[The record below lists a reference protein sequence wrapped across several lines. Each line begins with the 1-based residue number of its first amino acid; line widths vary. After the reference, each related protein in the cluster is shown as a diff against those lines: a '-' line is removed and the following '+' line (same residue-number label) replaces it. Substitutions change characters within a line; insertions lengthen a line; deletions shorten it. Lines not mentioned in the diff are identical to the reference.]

1 MASRY
6 SGLQTAFVA
15 AALLLPTYSFAASS
29 KRQIEEVIVTAERQ
43 ESSVQDTSIS
53 ITAFTADTIDD
64 FGIRNQSDLQNLV
77 PATIILPYDAS
88 VRGVGRN
95 FRALG
100 GDPGVAT
107 YMNNV
112 YSEDLYTATIGSLW
126 DVQRVEVL
134 RGPQGTLYGR
144 NAIGGA
150 INFLYKKPTDEFEGA
165 VKATLGTYGTTDAF
179 GMVSGTLIPD
189 VLTGRATV
197 SSRKHDG
204 YFEER
209 GTGADLDS
217 GDEINVALQLEWRVN
232 DAIKLNVR
240 SNKASVDR
248 TFGGADGGGL
258 IVFRGESP
266 NGESRDLSS
275 AGFGYRAIDR
285 TVTDPLSEAFYVSSQ
300 PIYTFN
306 DPVNGG
312 TLDAQKTRPG
322 VDPVR
327 ALGGTAISSAGSLI
341 NHASGS
347 SAAANECLFTDLDDI
362 SGSDICAVTNGN
374 SYELFDQ
381 DGTQF
386 EAEWEVSDSI
396 VLKYIY
402 GLNDLLYERVTD
414 DDSSYNTASDRQFYV
429 NHEAEYQSHE
439 FQAFVDVTDSI
450 SFTSGIFFY
459 DATID
464 QRGDFYSDAQASQF
478 TDSHPIS
485 MAVYAAIDGL
495 AGVFQAEQTGL
506 YTAREAAGGDN
517 APYFQQVAK
526 IGAWTGDPG
535 GIGLDVLHGP
545 DQIASDLLYA
555 TQTVRESFAAYTQA
569 VWDIN
574 EDFTLTAGLRYASDK
589 VEAEENLWRY
599 RENDAGFANPFGSSA
614 SPLAALNIARGAL
627 DPVTLQPTGTTHL
640 NLGGVPSSLSVFRRL
655 QRKDTKVTWRVNLDW
670 AMTDNILWYGNVTTG
685 YRGGGYNLVF
695 FSQTATY
702 GPEELIAYEIGYK
715 GQHLDNTLQVNA
727 SAFLYDYTQ
736 IHTSGSEA
744 TTLGGVTTSI
754 LPAPGAEVK
763 GFEVEVLWLATDSV
777 TLGGNYSYTPSK
789 FNESLL
795 LANTNDPRIPPSL
808 FSAVDIRNDVNGNQ
822 LPNVAENKGTVYASY
837 GFPFSTGNM
846 ELLVNYSWVDGVF
859 HTPFADSFDATPGYE
874 RVDLRATWKNDD
886 ENIIV
891 AGFVN
896 NLLDEIG
903 IRQLETHGESE
914 GFRRTGQVTEPRV
927 VGVEVTYKFN

>member
-1 MASRY
+1 MASRF
-6 SGLQTAFVA
+6 SGLQTTFVA
-15 AALLLPTYSFAASS
+15 AALILPTFTFAASS
-29 KRQIEEVIVTAERQ
+29 RQIEEVIVTAERQ

-53 ITAFTADTIDD
+53 ITAFTADSIDD

-77 PATIILPYDAS
+77 PATIILPYDSS

-126 DVQRVEVL
+126 DVERVEVL

-150 INFLYKKPTDEFEGA
+150 MNFLYKKPTDEFEGA
-165 VKATLGTYGTTDAF
+165 VKGTFGSFGTTDVF

-197 SSRKHDG
+197 SSRRHDG

-209 GTGADLDS
+209 GRGADLDG
-217 GDEINVALQLEWRVN
+217 GDEQNVALQLEWRVN
-232 DAIKLNVR
+232 DSIKLNVR
-240 SNKASVDR
+240 SNKATVDR

-266 NGESRDLSS
+266 NGESRDLTSPT
-275 AGFGYRAIDR
+275 FGYRAIDR
-285 TVTDPLSEAFYVSSQ
+285 TVTDPLSAAFHVSSS
-300 PIYTFN
+300 PVYTFN
-306 DPVNGG
+306 DPINGG
-312 TLDAQKTRPG
+312 TIDAQRVRPG
-322 VDPVR
+322 VDPQL
-327 ALGGTAISSAGSLI
+327 ALGGTAVSSAGSLI
-341 NHASGS
+341 NHAAGS
-347 SAAANECLFTDLDDI
+347 SASANECLFTDLDNID
-362 SGSDICAVTNGN
+362 GDDICAVTNGN
-374 SYELFDQ
+374 SYEEFDQ
-381 DGTQF
+381 EGTQF
-386 EAEWEVSDSI
+386 EAEWEVNDSI
-396 VLKYIY
+396 VLKYIF
-402 GLNDLLYERVTD
+402 GLNDLLYQRVTD
-414 DDSSYNTASDRQFYV
+414 DDSSFNTASDRQFYV

-439 FQAFVDVTDSI
+439 FQAFVDVTDTI

-464 QRGDFYSDAQASQF
+464 QRGDFYSDAQQSQF
-478 TDSHPIS
+478 TDS
-485 MAVYAAIDGL
+485 AGAASLNAATFIAGIVP
-495 AGVFQAEQTGL
+495 GVFQTTQTSL
-506 YTAREAAGGDN
+506 YSAREFAGGDD
-517 APYFQQVAK
+517 APTFQQVAR
-526 IGAWTGDPG
+526 IGPWTGDPG

-545 DQIASDLLYA
+545 DQSASDLLYA

-574 EDFTLTAGLRYASDK
+574 EDFTLTTGIRYASDE
-589 VEAEENLWRY
+589 VDAEENLWRY
-599 RENDAGFANPFGSSA
+599 RENDLALAWAGLSSL
-614 SPLAALNIARGAL
+614 SELNVSRGAL
-627 DPVTLQPTGTTHL
+627 DATTLEPTGTTHL
-640 NLGGVPSSLSVFRRL
+640 NLGGIPGSLSVFRKL
-655 QRKDTKVTWRVNLDW
+655 TRKDTKVTWRVNLDW

-744 TTLGGVTTSI
+744 TSLGGVTTSI
-754 LPAPGAEVK
+754 LPAPGAEVA
-763 GFEVEVLWLATDSV
+763 GFEIEVLWLATDNI
-777 TLGGNYSYTPSK
+777 TLGGNYSYTPSE
-789 FNESLL
+789 FTEELL

-808 FSAVDIRNDVNGNQ
+808 FSAVDIGNDVNGNQ
-822 LPNVAENKGTVYASY
+822 LPNVAENKGSAYISY
-837 GFPFSTGNM
+837 GMPFNEGNL
-846 ELLVNYSWVDGVF
+846 EFLANFSWVDGVF
-859 HTPFADSFDATPGYE
+859 HTPFADPLDATPGYE
-874 RVDLRATWKNDD
+874 RLDLRATWKNDD
-886 ENIIV
+886 ESLII
-891 AGFVN
+891 AAFVN
-896 NLLDEIG
+896 NVMNEIG

-927 VGVEVTYKFN
+927 AGVEFTYKFN